1 MANMRHI
8 PRQHNFLCRTPFRS
22 LLTRVVDDVAADPD
36 PLPRSVREVGR
47 PVEGDLDD
55 VARQQLRL
63 QHVQLHERPPQT
75 YYLWK
80 YSLMFYVSL
89 VLVHNAGPP
98 TFVQILS

>member
-1 MANMRHI
+1 MVNIMR
-8 PRQHNFLCRTPFRS
+8 QLNFFCWTPIRS

-36 PLPRSVREVGR
+36 PLPRPVREVGR

-75 YYLWK
+75 YDLWK
-80 YSLMFYVSL
+80 YLGYML
-89 VLVHNAGPP
+89 HH
-98 TFVQILS
+98 